1 MPIVGLFCTLYPEII
16 QMFLF
21 NDPAEF
27 SELEQIE
34 DRANPPASSV
44 GLPLAMAVVIGGA
57 GFAFTA
63 SAVVGGA
70 LAALPGYAI
79 YKKLTRKM
87 KNDIFL
93 RRNPGCMAHLIKSDR
108 DMIAWIEAH
117 GKDDVA
123 QQLQLAMKQGQK
135 LTRAAKQTLK
145 ALVPKEALPAK
156 KVTQFLAEV
165 DRAAATQT
173 RSVQESIAA
182 VAHQKP
188 AQGTTVES
196 TAAKS
201 SLVKTDIA
209 SHFLSDLR
217 CTFLCAPPR
226 TGKGVAAVGMMAGFK
241 TLYPKG
247 WLGSCTIK
255 QFEGEDW
262 YWQFSDRHINPS
274 LESGAVPHQSAR
286 AIYHIYKEWL
296 TVPSSKDAPA
306 LLVIDELRDTLK
318 RLKGVLMEHVDADY
332 HNPEKGFDDW
342 LREELISSA
351 TLNQCHHR
359 FVLLIAP
366 VNTATALTFKDAN
379 SLQSYAAYVLVTP
392 KELAFAG
399 TKGNCFGAPAIAAND
414 PRFDDWYGLAWS
426 TKGTCWVGLPKI
438 AADRIAELEGKGKQ
452 PAYAVVKEA
461 VTIEPTDI
469 APPLPDSWEA
479 IGRAMVA
486 TAFTQTTETP
496 GKINADGT
504 KEPIDPMLVL
514 IDGYPDPEM
523 RGALHL
529 AYKWA
534 EGRKSKGK
542 AVDWATFK
550 NRAKNDAKCTYLRE
564 NLEEIW
570 AELINLI

>member
-1 MPIVGLFCTLYPEII
+1 
-16 QMFLF
+16 MFLF

-117 GKDDVA
+117 GKEDVA

-165 DRAAATQT
+165 DRAATTQR

-188 AQGTTVES
+188 LQGKTMENP
-196 TAAKS
+196 AAAA

-209 SHFLSDLR
+209 SHFLADLR

-241 TLYPKG
+241 DLYPKG

-255 QFEGEDW
+255 QFAGENW

-296 TVPSSKDAPA
+296 TVPSSKEAPA

-399 TKGNCFGAPAIAAND
+399 TKGNAFGAPSIAAND

-438 AADRIAELEGKGKQ
+438 PADRIAELEGKTPQ
-452 PAYAVVKEA
+452 PAYAVVKDA
-461 VTIEPTDI
+461 VTIEPADI
-469 APPLPDSWEA
+469 APPPLPESWET
-479 IGRAMVA
+479 IGRAMIV
-486 TAFTQTTETP
+486 TAFTPTTETP
-496 GKINADGT
+496 GKINSDGT
-504 KEPIDPMLVL
+504 KEPIDPVMVN
-514 IDGYPDPEM
+514 IDRYPDPQM
-523 RGALHL
+523 REALHL
-529 AYKWA
+529 AYKWVLNRR
-534 EGRKSKGK
+534 EKGK
-542 AVDWATFK
+542 VADRDGFLH
-550 NRAKNDAKCTYLRE
+550 RARNDRKCDYLRE
-564 NLEEIW
+564 NANEVWDDLE
-570 AELINLI
+570 ALIS

>member
-1 MPIVGLFCTLYPEII
+1 
-16 QMFLF
+16 MFLF

-27 SELEQIE
+27 TELEQIE

-70 LAALPGYAI
+70 LAALPGYLI
-79 YKKLTRKM
+79 YKKLGRKM

-93 RRNPGCMAHLIKSDR
+93 RRNPGCIAHLIKKDR

-117 GKDDVA
+117 GKEDVA
-123 QQLQLAMKQGQK
+123 LQLQTAMKQGQK
-135 LTRAAKQTLK
+135 LTSVAKQALK
-145 ALVPKEALPAK
+145 ALVPKDALPAK
-156 KVTQFLAEV
+156 KVTQFLAEA
-165 DRAAATQT
+165 DRAST
-173 RSVQESIAA
+173 SDPIGA
-182 VAHQKP
+182 VKQQKP
-188 AQGTTVES
+188 LQGTTMES
-196 TAAKS
+196 AAGKVA
-201 SLVKTDIA
+201 LVKSDIA

-226 TGKGVAAVGMMAGFK
+226 TGKGVASVGMMAGFK
-241 TLYPKG
+241 ALYPKG

-255 QFEGEDW
+255 QFTGEDW

-274 LESGAVPHQSAR
+274 LESGATPHNSAR
-286 AIYHIYKEWL
+286 LIYHLYKEWL

-379 SLQSYAAYVLVTP
+379 SLQSYAAYVLVTT

-399 TKGNCFGAPAIAAND
+399 TKGNAFGAPSIAAND

-438 AADRIAELEGKGKQ
+438 PADRIAELEGKGKQ
-452 PAYAVVKEA
+452 PAYAVVKDA
-461 VTIEPTDI
+461 VAIEPADI
-469 APPLPDSWEA
+469 APPPLPDSWET
-479 IGRAMVA
+479 IGRAMIA
-486 TAFTQTTETP
+486 TAFTPTTETP
-496 GKINADGT
+496 GKINPDGV
-504 KEPIDPMLVL
+504 KEPIDPVLVN
-514 IDGYPDPEM
+514 IDRYPDPHM
-523 RGALHL
+523 REALHL
-529 AYKWA
+529 AYKWVLN
-534 EGRKSKGK
+534 RRSKSKK
-542 AVDWATFK
+542 VDHGVFLDRT
-550 NRAKNDAKCTYLRE
+550 RPERKCLYLKDHA
-564 NLEEIW
+564 EEIW
-570 AELINLI
+570 AELEVLIS